1 MYNNKGRNK
10 QVQDSGVNMDMP
22 TIAAVVLSIII
33 GVAIILGCA
42 QK

>member
-10 QVQDSGVNMDMP
+10 QVQDSGVNMDIP

-33 GVAIILGCA
+33 AVAMILGCA